1 MNIVGKNIP
10 HDSAQGHVSGESV
23 YIDDMP
29 FTQNEVL
36 VDFFSSP
43 VAHGKI
49 LSLDLEAAK
58 AIPGVV
64 GLFTYQDLD
73 GHNLFGP
80 IIQDE
85 ILLAED
91 TVSFVGQAIV
101 VIAAETRQAIQKVKA
116 AIRIEIEPLEPTFTI
131 EQAIEKRQ
139 FIGET
144 RRIETGD
151 VEQAFLEAEHTLE
164 GVFYNDGQE
173 HFYLESQSAIAYP
186 GENNAVTVHSSTQNP
201 TEVQAVI
208 AEVLGLGFHQ
218 VTCITKRMGGGFG
231 GKECQAT
238 QPAAMAALV
247 ALKTQR
253 PARIHLSVDDD
264 MKTTGKRHAFRN
276 LYKVS
281 FTSEGLI
288 TGLKVHLYSN
298 GGAANDLST
307 AVMGR
312 AMCHAEN
319 AYFIPHVQIT
329 GTVCKTNFAPNTAF
343 RGFGGPQGMAN
354 MENIIEEIAQFLKK
368 DAYEIRTLNCYGI
381 ENRNITPYGEV
392 VQNNKL
398 PEIFKQLHQ
407 TADYQARLLKVKEF
421 NVKSKTHL
429 RGLSMTPIKFGISFN
444 TKFLNQAN
452 ALVNIYLDG
461 TVQVSTGATEMGQ
474 GVNTKI
480 QQLVAEEFQ
489 IPIEWVRVMA
499 TSTEKNNNTSA
510 TAASSGAD
518 LNGAAAVDACQKIRQ
533 RLWDFALVHLHAK
546 TLCWDETGVY
556 NPECPEN
563 KLDFKALIKLAYF
576 ERISLGER
584 GFYATPGL
592 SWDWATGKGN
602 PFLYY
607 TTGCAVSE
615 VEIDRFTG
623 DLKVLRSDLLL
634 DVGRPLNPGI
644 DRGQITGAF
653 IQGMGWVTTEALR
666 YSPTG
671 ELLTH
676 SPTTYKIPNIQDV
689 PPIFNI
695 DWIENHESTL
705 SLRGSKAVGEPPLI
719 LALSVWTA
727 VKHALSFVSGGAIVK
742 LDLPATNEEILT
754 RLMAYADQSQLV
766 KEPC

>member
-1 MNIVGKNIP
+1 MKLVGENIP
-10 HDSAQGHVSGESV
+10 HDSARGHVTGESV

-29 FTQNEVL
+29 FTQGEVL

-49 LSLDLEAAK
+49 VSLDLEVAR
-58 AIPGVV
+58 AIPGVIA
-64 GLFTYQDLD
+64 LYTYQDLD

-91 TVSFVGQAIV
+91 TVTFVGQAIV
-101 VIAAETRQAIQKVKA
+101 VIAAESQKAMRNAKA
-116 AIRIEIEPLEPTFTI
+116 AIHIEIEPLEPVFTI
-131 EQAIEKRQ
+131 ERAIELQQ

-144 RRIETGD
+144 RRIECGD
-151 VEQAFLEAEHTLE
+151 VEQAFTQAEHTLE
-164 GVFYNDGQE
+164 GLFFNDGQE
-173 HFYLESQSAIAYP
+173 HFYLESQSALVYP
-186 GENNAVTVHSSTQNP
+186 GENDSLTVHSSTQNP

-231 GKECQAT
+231 GKECQAV
-238 QPAAMAALV
+238 QPAALAALV
-247 ALKTQR
+247 AQKTKR

-276 LYKVS
+276 RYKVA
-281 FTSEGLI
+281 FTKDGLI
-288 TGLKVHLYSN
+288 TALDVQLYSN

-319 AYFIPHVQIT
+319 AYFIPNVKIT

-354 MENIIEEIAQFLKK
+354 MENILEEIAQFLGK

-381 ENRNITPYGEV
+381 EERNVTPYGEV
-392 VQNNKL
+392 FRNNKL
-398 PEIFKQLHQ
+398 PEIFRQLHQ
-407 TADYQARLLKVKEF
+407 SAEYEKRLAEVKTF
-421 NVKSKTHL
+421 NANSLTHL
-429 RGLSMTPIKFGISFN
+429 RGISMTPIKFGISFN

-480 QQLVAEEFQ
+480 RQLVAEEFQ
-489 IPIEWVRVMA
+489 LPVEWVQVMP

-518 LNGAAAVDACQKIRQ
+518 LNGAAAVDACQKIKQ
-533 RLWDFALVHLHAK
+533 RLTDFAKAHLNTK
-546 TLCWDETGVY
+546 TLHWDETGVY
-556 NPECPEN
+556 SANQPGQ
-563 KLDFKALIKLAYF
+563 KLSFKALVKLAYL

-592 SWDWATGKGN
+592 SWDWATGQGN

-623 DLKVLRSDLLL
+623 DLRVLRSDLLL
-634 DVGRPLNPGI
+634 DAGRPLNPGI

-666 YSPTG
+666 YTPNG

-689 PPIFNI
+689 PGIFNI

-727 VKHALSFVSGGAIVK
+727 VKQALSFVSCGEIVK

-754 RLMAYADQSQLV
+754 RLTHYSEHIHAIQNNH
-766 KEPC
+766 